1 MNSSGMNTKKY
12 HKVVRSRPMDL
23 SRIVN
28 PNETLTE
35 LKHTTGK
42 EGLAQTN
49 SFSGAKV
56 VQYKTFDGTKEP
68 LLDNL
73 SAE

>member
-1 MNSSGMNTKKY
+1 
-12 HKVVRSRPMDL
+12 MDL